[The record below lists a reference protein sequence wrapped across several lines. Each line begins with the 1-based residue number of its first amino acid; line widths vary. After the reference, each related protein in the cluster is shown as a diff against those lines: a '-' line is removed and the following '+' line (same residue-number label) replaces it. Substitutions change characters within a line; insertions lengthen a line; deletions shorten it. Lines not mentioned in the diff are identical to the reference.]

1 MPIAAPPA
9 AAQPALTQFC
19 PPGPPSPPHLAATRP
34 ASRDASSAARPR
46 PPHSLRP
53 ALAFRATLC
62 GRAHTACTDPPPTQT
77 IRTGTAGM
85 QAAASDDD
93 NKRAALTRRST
104 QVFHD
109 FVSDTTT
116 STHAPLHLFPTT
128 RAWARRT
135 HSATARAPCHSACR
149 TASPARTAPVHQAL
163 ASSPSAAQAT
173 ACRRLPTSSRPG
185 TGGALRAHSTSSWRT
200 QFPFLSIFHHS
211 PFLCRYIFVV
221 VHLLIVVAYLLSSP
235 RPHGLGSPLS
245 QRGVETLQTTNT
257 ANVPPPPPTTESA
270 ATHRY
275 CPPPSQQRHPAQILS
290 LPPPSQQR
298 HPAQILSRARPQC
311 T

>member
-1 MPIAAPPA
+1 MPTALPSA

-19 PPGPPSPPHLAATRP
+19 PPGPPSPPHLAATHP

-62 GRAHTACTDPPPTQT
+62 GRAHTACTDTPPTQT

-93 NKRAALTRRST
+93 NKHAAPTRRST

-185 TGGALRAHSTSSWRT
+185 TGGALKAHSTSSWRT

-211 PFLCRYIFVV
+211 PFLCRYISVV
-221 VHLLIVVAYLLSSP
+221 VHLLNISPGVAAPPARTRSVAVAAFRLRMCYLLD
-235 RPHGLGSPLS
+235 
-245 QRGVETLQTTNT
+245 
-257 ANVPPPPPTTESA
+257 ADSA
-270 ATHRY
+270 TCERVDA
-275 CPPPSQQRHPAQILS
+275 L
-290 LPPPSQQR
+290 
-298 HPAQILSRARPQC
+298 
-311 T
+311 